1 MKMGKRFG
9 CLLNEKVYQILGII
23 IIIIIIIIFKWG

>member
-23 IIIIIIIIFKWG
+23 IIIIIFKWR